1 MEQQKGDGIVGIRK
15 TISALGRW
23 ALFYSRLSHTAT
35 EEEMG
40 FAQIL
45 TTSSFT
51 MNATEE
57 GGGTKYKDNPVTT
70 MKTFKLFSRDVP
82 QDMQCIGTKDLASK
96 NSEEDLL
103 IAQQKEQEQ
112 LDKSAG
118 QRLASLL

>member
-1 MEQQKGDGIVGIRK
+1 M
-15 TISALGRW
+15 GRW

-35 EEEMG
+35 EQEMG